1 MSIQCF
7 HNGNI
12 VSIYTCPC
20 LAYWYR
26 KGKARTREQ
35 SRGVGARK
43 WNHHRISWQLIR
55 LSGFFVAVVGDDRFG
70 AICLSSSLVP

>member
-12 VSIYTCPC
+12 VCMPLSSILVPQGSDTGTFQ
-20 LAYWYR
+20 R
-26 KGKARTREQ
+26 
-35 SRGVGARK
+35 SRARK

-55 LSGFFVAVVGDDRFG
+55 LTGFFVAVVGDE
-70 AICLSSSLVP
+70 